1 MNISLIIEGLQ
12 RILAQQ
18 GDVHGEVKL
27 QFGQSHAV
35 GRIVDIRF
43 RTDVLFS
50 KPFVQLIA
58 QEK

>member
-1 MNISLIIEGLQ
+1 MNISLIIEELQ
-12 RILAQQ
+12 RILDQQ

-43 RTDVLFS
+43 RSTGIGQ
-50 KPFVQLIA
+50 PFVQLIA

>member
-1 MNISLIIEGLQ
+1 MNISLIIEELQ

-35 GRIVDIRF
+35 GRIIDIKYRS
-43 RTDVLFS
+43 TGIGQ
-50 KPFVQLIA
+50 PFVQFIA

>member
-1 MNISLIIEGLQ
+1 MNISLIIEDLQ
-12 RILAQQ
+12 RIFAQQ

-35 GRIVDIRF
+35 GRIVEIKYRS
-43 RTDVLFS
+43 TGIGQ
-50 KPFVQLIA
+50 PFVQFIA